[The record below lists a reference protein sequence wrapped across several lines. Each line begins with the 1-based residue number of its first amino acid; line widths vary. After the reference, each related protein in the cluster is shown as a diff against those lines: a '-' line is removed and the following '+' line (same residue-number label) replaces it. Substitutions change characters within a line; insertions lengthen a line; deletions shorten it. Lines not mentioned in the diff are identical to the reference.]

1 MMNYTRRLV
10 IMAIFVAVGVVGSM
24 LFPAR
29 LLMMYPIQHTVNVM
43 VAVLL
48 GTRSAVGVAFMIG
61 LLRFLTGTS
70 SLLGF
75 PGGMIGALCSGI
87 LYRKFQ
93 KYRWAVI
100 GEVIGTGVIS
110 SLFSVPFAKFVM
122 GISYGAFF
130 FMPPFMISSIT
141 GALIGWIL
149 LLRIKTFELD

>member
-1 MMNYTRRLV
+1 MNQTRRLTL
-10 IMAIFVAVGVVGSM
+10 MAIFVAVGVVGSIW
-24 LFPAR
+24 FPSR

-75 PGGMIGALCSGI
+75 PGGMIGAFCSGL

-93 KYRWAVI
+93 KRRWAVV
-100 GEVIGTGVIS
+100 GEIIGTGVIS
-110 SLFSVPFAKFVM
+110 SLFSVPFSKYVM
-122 GISYGAFF
+122 GISHGAFF
-130 FMPPFMISSIT
+130 FMPSFMISSVA
-141 GALIGWIL
+141 GALIGWVL
-149 LLRIKTFELD
+149 LLKVQPAVLR